1 MKVLFNLFTNS
12 CKACVNPLAA
22 TFVLFTLSAS
32 TACAQEAA
40 LPQEVHLIDTLAY
53 TEFAVTHLESR
64 RYPPAHLFDADPK
77 TCWVYSA
84 TDSTHTELYV
94 KVPAVDEPV
103 LNLIGGYSKS
113 ASLYRANG
121 RPAKIQLSLYQARQP
136 EGMVS
141 ETGIGYQ
148 LFPLMLNQTVELA
161 DTLKITSIPLNLD
174 DKAYL
179 QSAMETETS
188 PPDSLLEKSYVVKLS
203 FPESYAG
210 EKYKD
215 NCISE
220 LFFTDRFI
228 SPRLP
233 NQPAIKNV
241 YVNEKETALIG
252 TTSDRDTCE
261 IYSDTTSVLQLT
273 ELSPKKR
280 WAIVIAMPQHV
291 EGRAESYY
299 YLIDVW
305 NRKEVTSEL
314 VAATGTYLPGA
325 MLFFE
330 TREDQL
336 ILFYHS
342 ANYETRE
349 VRLIE

>member
-1 MKVLFNLFTNS
+1 MKELSNRYISSCRACINLMAT
-12 CKACVNPLAA
+12 

-40 LPQEVHLIDTLAY
+40 FPQEVHLIDTLAY

-64 RYPPAHLFDADPK
+64 QYPPAHLFDADPK

-84 TDSTHTELYV
+84 TDSTYTELYV

-161 DTLKITSIPLNLD
+161 DTLGLTSIPLNLN

-179 QSAMETETS
+179 QSAMDKDTS
-188 PPDSLLEKSYVVKLS
+188 PPDSLIEESYVVKLS
-203 FPESYAG
+203 FPERYAG

-228 SPRLP
+228 FPIHQNPSTSS
-233 NQPAIKNV
+233 QV
-241 YVNEKETALIG
+241 YVNQNETALMS
-252 TTSDRDTCE
+252 TSSQGDT
-261 IYSDTTSVLQLT
+261 YKVYADTSSVLQLT

-280 WAIVIAMPQHV
+280 WAIVISMPRHL
-291 EGRAESYY
+291 EGRAETYY
-299 YLIDVW
+299 HLVDVL
-305 NRKEVTSEL
+305 NRKQVTSEL
-314 VAATGTYLPGA
+314 ASATGTYLPGA

-330 TREDQL
+330 TKGDQL

-342 ANYETRE
+342 GDYETQKVHLLE
-349 VRLIE
+349 